1 MSVKIAHTGDWH
13 IDSVTHGSNN
23 PATGVNRAIE
33 SHIDAGR
40 SIVEAC
46 LDDKPDVLT
55 FVGDAFADGRP
66 AQESILLLA
75 ETMRPL
81 LEEGIPLVLI
91 GGNHERLRVPTSQR
105 TATDTLGELLSP
117 YGEVHVVERAPRL
130 VRLDSGIQVA
140 GLPWLSKTSVLSR
153 LGIEQED
160 PEHGDRA
167 VVQYALD
174 QLEAMCD
181 EADTSAPL
189 ILASHVTV
197 EDLRIDNVAKGHKRG
212 SEVDIASLFAE
223 PVLPRKALQD
233 SPVAYAALSHI
244 HARQRIGTKC
254 FYAGAP
260 DRFTFTDAD
269 DPKSF
274 NMVTISDDNTLED
287 VTHVDTRARPM
298 HSIVLDSP
306 QAAERIAQLEPGS
319 LVETVLPPG
328 EGDLPDDVRQMI
340 ADAGA
345 VIAKTKAT
353 PLDVVHSGA
362 VVLPET
368 ISPKE
373 ALQTWMGEKYPDRDT
388 KTVLEAASQLIEEVS
403 L

>member
-13 IDSVTHGSNN
+13 IDSVTHGVNN
-23 PATGVNRAIE
+23 PATGMNRAIE
-33 SHIDAGR
+33 SHVDAGR

-46 LDDKPDVLT
+46 LEDKPDAFV
-55 FVGDAFADGRP
+55 FVGDGFADGRP

-75 ETMRPL
+75 ETLRPVL
-81 LEEGIPLVLI
+81 DNGTPLVLI

-105 TATDTLGELLSP
+105 TATDTLGELLAP
-117 YGEVHVVERAPRL
+117 HGEVHVVERSPRL
-130 VRLDSGIQVA
+130 VRLNSGIQVA

-174 QLEAMCD
+174 ELEKMCD
-181 EADTSAPL
+181 DADTSAPL

-212 SEVDIASLFAE
+212 SEVDLASLFAE
-223 PVLPRKALQD
+223 PVLPRKALEA
-233 SPVAYAALSHI
+233 SPVSYAALSHI

-269 DPKSF
+269 DAKSF
-274 NMVTISDDNTLED
+274 NMVTLSDNNELED
-287 VTHVDTRARPM
+287 VKQIETRARLM

-306 QAAERIAQLEPGS
+306 KAAQRLAELEEGA
-319 LVETVLPPG
+319 LVEAVLPPG
-328 EGDLPDDVRQMI
+328 EGDMPDDVRQMI

-345 VIAKTKAT
+345 IISKTKAT
-353 PLDVVHSGA
+353 PLEVSHTSG

-373 ALQTWMGEKYPDRDT
+373 ALQTWMGEKYPDRDV
-388 KTVLEAASQLIEEVS
+388 KSVLNAASRLIEEVT